1 MNAISTFLNKLKTQR
16 KASRYIRQVTDQIE
30 FKDTDHGREVYELY
44 DHHDQEKELGSL
56 IFVGQGVRYDNQ
68 ELFIVEGLQSAEG
81 QMAIYIDN
89 CEYFQGTRL
98 GFEDEDVI
106 VLAQKM
112 LEQQGVFLG
121 SYHTRPAEFY

>member
-56 IFVGQGVRYDNQ
+56 IYVVQDVRYDN
-68 ELFIVEGLQSAEG
+68 

-98 GFEDEDVI
+98 GFEVEDVI
-106 VLAQKM
+106 VLARKM